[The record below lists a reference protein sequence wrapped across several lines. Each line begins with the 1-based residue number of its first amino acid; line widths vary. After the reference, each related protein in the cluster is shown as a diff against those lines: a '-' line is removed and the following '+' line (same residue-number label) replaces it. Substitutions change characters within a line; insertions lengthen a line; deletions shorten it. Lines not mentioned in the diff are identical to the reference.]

1 MTAAAGRHNVEGDL
15 KSTDPMG
22 TTMNTTT
29 RTSDHTTGRI
39 TRRTFFRAIAS
50 CGLAAAAA
58 TGLVFAPAVA
68 DTAPA
73 AEAKRVAT
81 VDSDTCRNGD
91 WGMTTTGTG
100 HLDYCFNYRAWVANS
115 TTDIV
120 LSKDLRESD
129 KNWVRSFSHSK
140 GNSNRHHFRELG
152 YVLNDSRNNW
162 EAGDS
167 CPAAEIRGSVI
178 EKFDAISADGAYLH
192 CTAGRLATSK

>member
-1 MTAAAGRHNVEGDL
+1 
-15 KSTDPMG
+15 
-22 TTMNTTT
+22 MNSTT
-29 RTSDHTTGRI
+29 RTCDHTTGR
-39 TRRTFFRAIAS
+39 TTTHTTGRTFLRVIAS

-100 HLDYCFNYRAWVANS
+100 RMAFCFDYRAWEANS
-115 TTDIV
+115 TVDIV

-140 GNSNRHHFRELG
+140 GNSNRHHFRKLG

-162 EAGDS
+162 KAGDS
-167 CPAAEIRGSVI
+167 CPSAKIRGSVI
-178 EKFDAISADGAYLH
+178 ENFDAISANGTYLS
-192 CTAGRLATSK
+192 CSSGRLATSD